1 VWERTW
7 NLQRREDAIDERV
20 KLPEGHEHRLTR
32 EQAIAL
38 KASEIGDIP
47 VPPKYTS
54 ADFKSG
60 TFWRLRGK
68 LDVPN
73 ERFTSYPGA
82 SRETDPSPVVAW
94 AGWDHLQQAQA
105 LSAYYVFVKEQDGWS
120 AERLQPL
127 LAGLRELLPWLKQWH
142 NDDDPETGLR
152 LGDYFADFVGAE
164 ERALAGRT

>member
-1 VWERTW
+1 M
-7 NLQRREDAIDERV
+7 QRREDAIDARV
-20 KLPEGHEHRLTR
+20 ELPEGHENRLTAD
-32 EQAIAL
+32 QAKAV

-60 TFWRLRGK
+60 PFWRLRGK
-68 LDVPN
+68 LDVPK
-73 ERFTSYPGA
+73 ERFISYPGA
-82 SRETDPSPVVAW
+82 SRETDPSPVIAW

-120 AERLQPL
+120 GERLQPI

-142 NDDDPETGLR
+142 NDVDPETGLR

-164 ERALAGRT
+164 ERALAGRG